1 MMGTAVQDLKTFTTA
16 SRQSITVAL
25 RRRAGTGNAKS
36 KLSRRIAMLEEW
48 LGVRLIQRPSRRF
61 VFVVTEAGQTYYEHC
76 KAMLVEAEAAQ
87 EAIDAMR
94 AESRGII
101 RLACPVTLLHVNVGV
116 MLADFMAHYP
126 THTTTPWG

>member
-1 MMGTAVQDLKTFTTA
+1 MQDLKTFTTA

-36 KLSRRIAMLEEW
+36 KLSRRNAMLEER

-94 AESRGII
+94 AESRDII

-116 MLADFMAHYP
+116 MLADFMARYP